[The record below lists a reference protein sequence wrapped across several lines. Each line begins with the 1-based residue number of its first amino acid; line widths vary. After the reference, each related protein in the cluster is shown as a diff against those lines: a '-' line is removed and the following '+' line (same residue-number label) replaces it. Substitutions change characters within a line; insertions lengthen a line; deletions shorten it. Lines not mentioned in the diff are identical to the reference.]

1 MPNYQLFATTP
12 KAMEDILA
20 DELRSLGCGKVKSTI
35 AGAYFEGDLAT
46 AYRVCLWSR
55 IANRVLLQ
63 LSTFKVTS
71 QDDLYQGIS
80 KINWFEHLKPEGS
93 FAVTFNAKNSEAI
106 NNTHFGA
113 LKVKD
118 AVVDQMR
125 AKFQIRPNINTE
137 QPDIRINVNLNGET
151 AVLSLDLSGE
161 SLHRRGYR
169 DTTIKAPIKENLAA
183 ALLIRSKWPDTAKQG
198 GTLIDPMCGSGTLL
212 LEGAMIAADYAPGLL
227 RDYYG
232 FIGWKKHD
240 ADCWKALLFEAL
252 QRKNAG
258 LKQLPTI
265 AGFDKD
271 RRNINTALTHIA
283 NAGLQNKIHLECRD
297 IADAAPALS
306 WKPGLVI
313 CNPPYGER
321 LGDEQETTE
330 LYKKFGDSL
339 KAHFKNWQAAMII
352 SNPELGFRL
361 GIRSQKPATFYNGA
375 LECKLLRMTIEEAAF
390 FIPKPKTTEER
401 IALVT
406 EAATVMQ
413 ADSSAVMPTNKEVN
427 KENEFS
433 AKKFSNDDV
442 SKERDGEATSLIYN
456 DVNKEPELGAGSF
469 AYRDVGEGREP
480 GAGSFAY
487 RDVGEGREPGAGS
500 FANRLQKNLKK
511 LSSWKTRNN
520 ITCYRIYD
528 ADLPEYAV
536 AIDLYQGKEIWVNV
550 QEYDPPKSID
560 PFKATQRL
568 AALLAEIPKILG
580 VASDHVFLKI
590 RRKQK
595 STEQYQK
602 LGDNR
607 HFHIIEENGCKLQV
621 NFEDYLDTG
630 LFLDHRPI
638 RLMIQ
643 QQAKGKRFLN
653 LFAYTGSATV
663 HAAVG
668 GAAATTTVDMSNT
681 YLDWAK
687 ANLAL
692 NESQGNHEFIQAD
705 CLEWLEKEAKHLYP
719 GQYDLI
725 FLDPPTFSNSKRMDD
740 VFDIQKDHVSLIQQA
755 ATLLAPDGM
764 LYFSTNFRRF
774 ALDKEAL
781 ATLKIEDIT
790 AKTIPEDFIRNPKIH
805 YCWRIQHDTH
815 R

>member
-20 DELRSLGCGKVKSTI
+20 DELRSLGAEKVKSTT

-63 LSTFKVTS
+63 LSTVKVTS
-71 QDDLYQGIS
+71 QDDLYKGVQ
-80 KINWFEHLKPEGS
+80 KIDWFEHLKPEGS
-93 FAVTFNAKNSEAI
+93 FAVTFNAKSSEAI

-125 AKFQIRPNINTE
+125 AKFGLRPNIDTQ

-183 ALLIRSKWPDTAKQG
+183 ALLIRSKWRDIAKQG
-198 GTLIDPMCGSGTLL
+198 GMLIDPMCGSGTLL

-232 FIGWKKHD
+232 FIGWKQHE
-240 ADCWKALLFEAL
+240 AECWKALLFEAL
-252 QRKNAG
+252 QRKTAG
-258 LKQLPTI
+258 VKQLPTI
-265 AGFDKD
+265 VGFDKD
-271 RRNINTALTHIA
+271 RRNINAALAHIA
-283 NAGLQNKIHLECRD
+283 NAGLQGKIHLECRD
-297 IADAAPALS
+297 IADAAPANS

-321 LGDEQETTE
+321 LGDEEETAE
-330 LYKKFGDSL
+330 LYQKFGVSL
-339 KAHFKNWQAAMII
+339 KAHFSHWQAAMIT

-361 GIRSQKPATFYNGA
+361 GIRSQKPVTFYNGA
-375 LECKLLRMTIEEAAF
+375 LECKLLRMTVEESTF
-390 FIPKPKTTEER
+390 FVPKAKSSDER
-401 IALVT
+401 IAQINEAMLANQDEVKTDTKFGGGCEPKPENIAFYKAIT
-406 EAATVMQ
+406 EA
-413 ADSSAVMPTNKEVN
+413 
-427 KENEFS
+427 
-433 AKKFSNDDV
+433 
-442 SKERDGEATSLIYN
+442 RG
-456 DVNKEPELGAGSF
+456 LGAANLDDKVLDKAGDLGAASF
-469 AYRDVGEGREP
+469 T
-480 GAGSFAY
+480 
-487 RDVGEGREPGAGS
+487 
-500 FANRLQKNLKK
+500 NRLQKNLKK
-511 LSSWKTRNN
+511 LASWKNN
-520 ITCYRIYD
+520 HTISCYRIYD

-536 AIDLYQGKEIWVNV
+536 AIDLYQGKALWVNV

-560 PFKATQRL
+560 PFKANQRL
-568 AALLAEIPKILG
+568 AELLAEIPKILG
-580 VASDHVFLKI
+580 VPSDHVFLKI

-595 STEQYQK
+595 STNQYQK
-602 LGDNR
+602 LADKR
-607 HFHIIEENGCKLQV
+607 HFHVIVEHGCQLQV

-668 GAAATTTVDMSNT
+668 GAKATTTVDMSNT

-692 NESQGNHEFIQAD
+692 NNTSGKHEFIQAD
-705 CLEWLEKEAKHLYP
+705 CLEWLELESKHTYP
-719 GQYDLI
+719 REYDLI
-725 FLDPPTFSNSKRMDD
+725 FLDPPTFSNSKRMVD
-740 VFDIQKDHVSLIQQA
+740 VFDIQEGHVQLIRQV
-755 ATLLAPDGM
+755 ATLLAPHGV

-774 ALDKEAL
+774 VLDKDAL
-781 ATLKIEDIT
+781 IGFRIEDIT

-805 YCWRIQHDTH
+805 YCWRIQHEPH

>member
-1 MPNYQLFATTP
+1 MSTYQLFATTP

-20 DELRSLGCGKVKSTI
+20 DELRSLGCDKVKSTI
-35 AGAYFEGDLAT
+35 AGAYFEGDLT
-46 AYRVCLWSR
+46 NAYRVCLWSR

-137 QPDIRINVNLNGET
+137 QPDIRINVNLNGEI

-183 ALLIRSKWPDTAKQG
+183 ALLIRSNWRDTAKQG

-212 LEGAMIAADYAPGLL
+212 VEGAMIAADYAPGLL

-232 FIGWKKHD
+232 FIGWKKHNP
-240 ADCWKALLFEAL
+240 DCWKALLFEAL
-252 QRKNAG
+252 QRKTTG
-258 LKQLPTI
+258 IKQLPTI
-265 AGFDKD
+265 VGFDKD
-271 RRNINTALTHIA
+271 SRNINTALTHIT
-283 NAGLQNKIHLECRD
+283 NAELQNKIHLECRD
-297 IADAAPALS
+297 ISDAAPALS

-321 LGDEQETTE
+321 LGDEQETSE

-339 KAHFKNWQAAMII
+339 KAHFNHWHAAMII

-361 GIRSQKPATFYNGA
+361 GIRSQKPVTFYNGA

-390 FIPKPKTTEER
+390 FIPKPKSAEER
-401 IALVT
+401 ITQINATITANQDEIET
-406 EAATVMQ
+406 EA
-413 ADSSAVMPTNKEVN
+413 K
-427 KENEFS
+427 
-433 AKKFSNDDV
+433 V
-442 SKERDGEATSLIYN
+442 SKGRKSSIAATANTDISEERGLHTA
-456 DVNKEPELGAGSF
+456 SF
-469 AYRDVGEGREP
+469 AYRDAGEGREL
-480 GAGSFAY
+480 GA
-487 RDVGEGREPGAGS
+487 VS

-511 LSSWKTRNN
+511 LSSWKNRNDIN
-520 ITCYRIYD
+520 CYRIYD

-536 AIDLYQGKEIWVNV
+536 AIDLYQGKETWVNV
-550 QEYDPPKSID
+550 QEYDPPKTID
-560 PFKATQRL
+560 PFKANQRL
-568 AALLAEIPKILG
+568 AELLAEIPKVLG
-580 VASDHVFLKI
+580 VASNHVFLKI

-595 STEQYQK
+595 STDQYQK

-607 HFHIIEENGCKLQV
+607 HFHIIEEHGCQLQV

-638 RLMIQ
+638 RLLIQ
-643 QQAKGKRFLN
+643 QQAKDKRFLN

-668 GAAATTTVDMSNT
+668 GATATTTVDMSNT

-692 NESQGNHEFIQAD
+692 NTTNGKHEFIQAD
-705 CLEWLEKEAKHLYP
+705 CLEWLDEEAKHAHP
-719 GQYDLI
+719 RQYDLI
-725 FLDPPTFSNSKRMDD
+725 FLDPPTFSNSKRMSD
-740 VFDIQKDHVSLIQQA
+740 VFDIQKDHALLIKQA
-755 ATLLAPDGM
+755 VTLLAPQGI

-774 ALDKEAL
+774 TLDKAVLTEF
-781 ATLKIEDIT
+781 KIDDIT
-790 AKTIPEDFIRNPKIH
+790 AKTIPEDFNRNQKIH
-805 YCWRIQHDTH
+805 YCWRIQHESH